1 MIQLSSDHLQ
11 ALQTHAQN
19 SYPQECCGLLI
30 GKPGSQNPA
39 NPKVVTEVWSV
50 ENTWTPESAA
60 LVNSLL
66 ETAPVPK
73 AAKTERYWI
82 APETLLAG
90 QRYARDR
97 QLEIIGIYH
106 SHPDHSAHPSEMDR
120 RLAWPQYSYMIISVH
135 DGTCQDLRAW
145 CLDQD
150 HNFQAEVVVS
160 ESAIN
165 SAN

>member
-1 MIQLSSDHLQ
+1 MIHLSPDHLQ
-11 ALQTHAQN
+11 ALQTHAQT

-30 GKPGSQNPA
+30 GKPDDTSEA
-39 NPKVVTEVWSV
+39 KVVKEVWAT
-50 ENTWTPESAA
+50 ENAWNPESAA

-66 ETAPVPK
+66 ETAPVQD

-106 SHPDHSAHPSEMDR
+106 SHPDHPALPSEMDR
-120 RLAWPQYSYMIISVH
+120 RLAWPQYSYMIMSVR
-135 DGTCQDLRAW
+135 DGTCQDPRAW
-145 CLDQD
+145 CLDQE
-150 HNFQAEVVVS
+150 HNFQAEVVIS
-160 ESAIN
+160 KSAKIH